1 MNDATPNRLTGS
13 LVERAARTWDL
24 APPPLA
30 YQAPKRVA
38 PAAPAAPSEP
48 VASVA
53 PVAAP
58 FGPVTAPAA
67 APISRARRSRHPV
80 AAIDRAGLRDHGLI
94 VPGTAITA
102 LAEEFRLVKRN
113 LLTTAREIADAG
125 KARAILVCSAQP
137 DEGKTFCAIN
147 LALSLAAERDVEVL
161 LVDADFAKAD
171 VFDTLGV
178 TVDAPGVLDAIA
190 DPSID
195 VEDGIVDTDVPHLS
209 LLGAGKRSND
219 DTELLSSAH
228 AAEVLRRLTTANPN
242 RIVVFDSPPALAAS
256 PAAVLA
262 QHVGQTML
270 VVRADSTSESD
281 LREAVTLLG
290 ACDHIGLV
298 LNSVVFQPGGR
309 RFGYYGQEGAE

>member
-1 MNDATPNRLTGS
+1 MNDATPHRLTGS
-13 LVERAARTWDL
+13 LVERAAHLWDL

-30 YQAPKRVA
+30 YEGPPAPRVA
-38 PAAPAAPSEP
+38 PETT
-48 VASVA
+48 
-53 PVAAP
+53 P
-58 FGPVTAPAA
+58 FGAVSEPAA
-67 APISRARRSRHPV
+67 APIPRARHRRGTPV
-80 AAIDRAGLRDHGLI
+80 AIDRARLRQHGLI

-113 LLTTAREIADAG
+113 LLNTARTLTDDAV
-125 KARAILVCSAQP
+125 ARSILICSARP

-161 LVDADFAKAD
+161 LVDADFAKPD

-178 TVDAPGVLDAIA
+178 TSEAPGLLDAIA
-190 DPSID
+190 DPFVD
-195 VEDGIVDTDVPHLS
+195 VESGIVDTDVPNLT
-209 LLGAGKRSND
+209 LLGAGRRSND
-219 DTELLSSAH
+219 DTELLASAR
-228 AAEVLRRLTTANPN
+228 AAEVLRALTIANPD
-242 RIVVFDSPPALAAS
+242 RIVIFDSPPALAAS

-270 VVRADSTSESD
+270 VVRADRTSESD

-309 RFGYYGQEGAE
+309 RFGYYGQEAAE

>member
-13 LVERAARTWDL
+13 LVERAALKWDL

-30 YQAPKRVA
+30 YQPPRPVRPVEPEA
-38 PAAPAAPSEP
+38 PAPTT
-48 VASVA
+48 
-53 PVAAP
+53 P

-67 APISRARRSRHPV
+67 APVARPRRSRHPV
-80 AAIDRAGLRDHGLI
+80 ATIDRAGLRQHGLI
-94 VPGTAITA
+94 VPGTAVTA

-113 LLTTAREIADAG
+113 LLTTAREIADAA
-125 KARAILVCSAQP
+125 KARAILICSAQP

-161 LVDADFAKAD
+161 LVDADFAKPD
-171 VFDTLGV
+171 VFETLGV
-178 TVDAPGVLDAIA
+178 TREAPGVLDAIA
-190 DPSID
+190 DPAID
-195 VEDGIVDTDVPHLS
+195 VEDGIIDTDVPHLS
-209 LLGAGKRSND
+209 VLGAGKRSND
-219 DTELLSSAH
+219 DTELLASAR